1 MFIDRRRWGRKG
13 EMEMEREKEGGVEE
27 ERSYGG
33 EKMLVD
39 G

>member
-1 MFIDRRRWGRKG
+1 MFIERRRWGRKG
-13 EMEMEREKEGGVEE
+13 EMEREKEGGVEE